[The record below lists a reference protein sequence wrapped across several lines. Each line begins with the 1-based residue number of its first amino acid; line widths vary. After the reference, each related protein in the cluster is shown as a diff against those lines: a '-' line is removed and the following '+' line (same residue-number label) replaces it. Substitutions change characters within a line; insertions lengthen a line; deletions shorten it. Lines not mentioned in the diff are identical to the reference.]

1 MSALGDYI
9 HLHAENYLKYGVAK
23 RGETSKPFSGI
34 DNLLQNRMST
44 IKDINDGTIKVLEQ
58 RLKNNTIAQENQD
71 KRNSSQDFQKKVDK
85 LYELVA
91 AHSNISSI
99 NSYLHGS
106 SGIVKPS
113 NITQIESLALS
124 RGEIE
129 RRKALIQEIDL
140 KISEINK
147 NQMATESQINELLNL
162 YNAAGG
168 TKTFSQTGNKSILG
182 QLQDA
187 INEMSYNTWISAVSG
202 EFGEKLVAMCGD
214 KVESLAVDE
223 LEAYLKEAVVGDAR
237 TSITLSKD
245 KVAKDL
251 SSFLKTD
258 EENNSYYLGT
268 TQDKVDVKIQVKNEE
283 VLANVK
289 HYHNAEKVT
298 LQSRVSLFSALAFL
312 EQYNQFGTHWLNMHA
327 GRLIGNR
334 GSADQ
339 TLKEEIAYEALVSGN
354 PLKKGVQGANTFVFI
369 DRATGRVMVKK
380 TKDILTNEINRI
392 NIKPNIS
399 NIKLKNRYSKTFQDR
414 ITGVLMQAHATQ
426 LYVSLNVI

>member
-1 MSALGDYI
+1 MSALGNYI

-23 RGETSKPFSGI
+23 KGETPKPFSGI
-34 DNLLQNRMST
+34 NNFLQNRLAG
-44 IKDINDGTIKVLEQ
+44 IKDINDGTIKILEQ
-58 RLKNNTIAQENQD
+58 RLKNNTVAQESQD
-71 KRNSSQDFQKKVDK
+71 KQNSNQDFQKKIDK
-85 LYELVA
+85 LYELIA
-91 AHSNISSI
+91 AHSSISSI

-113 NITQIESLALS
+113 NINRIESLALS

-129 RRKALIQEIDL
+129 RRKTLIQEIDL
-140 KISEINK
+140 KIAEINK
-147 NQMATESQINELLNL
+147 NQMATEAQIKELLNL
-162 YNAAGG
+162 YTAAGG

-187 INEMSYNTWISAVSG
+187 INETSYNTWISAVSG

-214 KVESLAVDE
+214 KAENLAIDE
-223 LEAYLKEAVVGDAR
+223 LENYLKEAVIGDAR

-258 EENNSYYLGT
+258 EKNNSYYLGT
-268 TQDKVDVKIQVKNEE
+268 TQDKVDVKIQVNNED

-289 HYHNAEKVT
+289 HYYNAEKVT

-312 EQYNQFGTHWLNMHA
+312 EQYDQFGTHWLNMHA
-327 GRLIGNR
+327 GRLLGNR

-339 TLKEEIAYEALVSGN
+339 ILKEEIAYEALVSGN

-369 DRATGRVMVKK
+369 DRATGRVVVKK
-380 TKDILTNEINRI
+380 TKDILTSEMNKV
-392 NIKPNIS
+392 NIKPNINS
-399 NIKLKNRYSKTFQDR
+399 LKLKNRYTKNYQDR
-414 ITGVLMQAHATQ
+414 ITGILMQAHATQ
-426 LYVSLNVI
+426 LHVSLNVI